1 MNIQWFPGHMAKTR
15 RLLAENLKMIDVV
28 IELLDARIPR
38 SSKNPE
44 IDEIIKGKPRIMA
57 FNKTDLADDK
67 ISKEWQKHFK
77 STGYTCIFIDSIKG
91 TGINELKAMVN
102 EAVKE
107 KMDRQKQKG
116 YVFRPVRTMVVGVPN
131 VGKSSFI
138 NKIAGKASAV
148 TGDRPGVTR
157 GKQWIRIN
165 EKIELLDTPGILWPK
180 FDDMEVGSNLAFTG
194 AIKDDIYDIVEV
206 AAALMERLKKAYPDK
221 LAARYKLEQLDD
233 RSGLD
238 LLTLAGRKRGCLVSG
253 GEIDLYR
260 IAAIVLDEFR
270 GGKIGRISLE
280 KADDVPAGR
289 EGSVDEGNSKEG
301 SLDEGNTKVGRIEEG
316 DENGGQDQD

>member
-1 MNIQWFPGHMAKTR
+1 MAKTR
-15 RLLAENLKMIDVV
+15 RLLTENLKMIDVV

-44 IDEIIKGKPRIMA
+44 IDDIIKGKLRIMA
-57 FNKTDLADDK
+57 FNKSDLADEK
-67 ISKEWQKHFK
+67 VSKGWQKYFK
-77 STGYTCIFIDSIKG
+77 SLGNTCIFIDSIKG

-102 EAVKE
+102 DAVKD

-194 AIKDDIYDIVEV
+194 AIKDDIYDIAEV
-206 AAALMERLKKAYPDK
+206 AAALMEKLKKTYPDK
-221 LAARYKLEQLDD
+221 LAARYKLEQLNDQ
-233 RSGLD
+233 SGLD
-238 LLTLAGRKRGCLVSG
+238 LLTFAGKRRGCLVSG

-280 KADDVPAGR
+280 IADDVINDKDISGKKNADEHDINKGGDKN
-289 EGSVDEGNSKEG
+289 GSQ
-301 SLDEGNTKVGRIEEG
+301 
-316 DENGGQDQD
+316 DEN

>member
-1 MNIQWFPGHMAKTR
+1 MFTEEMMNIQWFPGHMAKTR
-15 RLLAENLKMIDVV
+15 RLLTENLKMIDVV

-44 IDEIIKGKPRIMA
+44 IDDIIKGKPRIMA
-57 FNKTDLADDK
+57 FNKSDLADEK
-67 ISKEWQKHFK
+67 VSKDWQKHFK
-77 STGYTCIFIDSIKG
+77 SMGNTCIFIDSIKG

-102 EAVKE
+102 DAVKD

-194 AIKDDIYDIVEV
+194 AIKDDIYDIAEV
-206 AAALMERLKKAYPDK
+206 AAALMEKLKKTYPDK
-221 LAARYKLEQLDD
+221 LAARYKLEQLNDQ
-233 RSGLD
+233 SGLD
-238 LLTLAGRKRGCLVSG
+238 LLTSAGKRRGCLVSG

-280 KADDVPAGR
+280 RADDIIIDKVVSGKKATDERDINKDGGKN
-289 EGSVDEGNSKEG
+289 GSQ
-301 SLDEGNTKVGRIEEG
+301 
-316 DENGGQDQD
+316 DEN